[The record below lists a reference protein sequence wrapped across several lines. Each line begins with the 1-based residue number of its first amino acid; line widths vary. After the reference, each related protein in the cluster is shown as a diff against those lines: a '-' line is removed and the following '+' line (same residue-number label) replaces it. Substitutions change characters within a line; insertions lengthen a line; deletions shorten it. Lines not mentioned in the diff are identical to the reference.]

1 MGKLTTTDMRIS
13 KLISSLRNIDGAD
26 TDGDTILES
35 TSTGTLL
42 KDNPAACRVVF
53 DEMKDIILE
62 ECDLLSHIVRFEI
75 IEKNDRIHGSYSHKD
90 SRIRVVIEGRSN
102 MSIVNTMAHELR
114 HAFQHYNGFLLLSHM
129 QKESHSKVVEDYMY
143 SLEDFDATEEHV
155 RNVLYTTSWHE
166 VDARRYARWF
176 TRGGVGEFKE
186 TGDFYINEE
195 NINKKLI
202 AQLLT
207 MGEVGRFD
215 D

>member
-1 MGKLTTTDMRIS
+1 MEKTITTDMRIS

-155 RNVLYTTSWHE
+155 RNVLYRTSWHE

>member
-1 MGKLTTTDMRIS
+1 MNKIKTTDMRIN

-35 TSTGTLL
+35 TSTGILL
-42 KDNPAACRVVF
+42 KDNPAACRAVF
-53 DEMKDIILE
+53 DVMKRIILE

-90 SRIRVVIEGRSN
+90 SRIKVVIEGRSN

-114 HAFQHYNGFLLLSHM
+114 HAFQHYNGFLLLSYM
-129 QKESHSKVVEDYMY
+129 QKENHSKVVSDYMY
-143 SLEDFDATEEHV
+143 SLEDLSATEEHV
-155 RNVLYTTSWHE
+155 REVLYRTSWHE

-207 MGEVGRFD
+207 MGETGRFGD
-215 D
+215 

>member
-129 QKESHSKVVEDYMY
+129 QKESHSKVVEDYIY

-155 RNVLYTTSWHE
+155 RNVLYRTSWHE

-176 TRGGVGEFKE
+176 TRGGVEEFKE

>member
-1 MGKLTTTDMRIS
+1 MEKTITTDMRIS

-62 ECDLLSHIVRFEI
+62 ERDLFFSMVSLEI
-75 IEKNDRIHGSYSHKD
+75 IEKNDRILGSYSSEYCTIK
-90 SRIRVVIEGRSN
+90 VVIEGQSN

-114 HAFQHYNGFLLLSHM
+114 HAVQHYNGWLRKSFI

-143 SLEDFDATEEHV
+143 SLEDFSADEEHV
-155 RNVLYTTSWHE
+155 RQVLYRTSWHE

-176 TRGGVGEFKE
+176 TMGGVGEFKE
-186 TGDFYINEE
+186 TGHFYINEE
-195 NINKKLI
+195 NISKKLI
-202 AQLLT
+202 AQLLS
-207 MGEVGRFD
+207 MGEIGRFGD
-215 D
+215 